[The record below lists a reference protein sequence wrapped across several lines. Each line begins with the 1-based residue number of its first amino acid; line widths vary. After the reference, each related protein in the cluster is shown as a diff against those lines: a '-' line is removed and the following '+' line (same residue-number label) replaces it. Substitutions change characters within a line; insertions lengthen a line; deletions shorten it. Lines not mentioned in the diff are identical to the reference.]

1 MRHFGAANL
10 ALLAYSTL
18 DFFHYRVDPGQ
29 NEGCITLEYANFYRV
44 AIMSL
49 HSPECGESS
58 SNVHSSDPLYSDS
71 FESLSSSNEEN
82 DNINND
88 SFKENPI
95 TDSNNSSSIGAD
107 GITVHRSASVTT
119 DNSDVSDISYSN
131 TFVSSSDADETDQN
145 NLCKSSVNSLNSSSD
160 VIYSDTFEA
169 SGTSLVHTANDGTL
183 TSESHEESFCY
194 ESSKEDSYDG
204 LQKDL
209 YSRSQRSVATTNDT
223 IVDELTG
230 DEVSSKI
237 TDFDKEKE
245 NYIRHILKRFQ
256 NGKKIGSADGKTF
269 SNINKECMMPEQNAN
284 DFCKKMLEKVKES
297 HQRKVEEKPRN
308 TTTKH
313 SYQTPLDIDPSFI
326 SRIKLKN
333 LLENMKQASNE
344 RIHLPSICEKCSKEM
359 SQIEAST
366 AQEQFLKWRINELQ
380 KKKLE
385 EEIENHLLN
394 VACIHL

>member
-1 MRHFGAANL
+1 
-10 ALLAYSTL
+10 
-18 DFFHYRVDPGQ
+18 
-29 NEGCITLEYANFYRV
+29 
-44 AIMSL
+44 MSL